1 MDTGPAAD
9 DANAASACFRECC
22 TSTSVPLA
30 APKSAFATGLTKIHD
45 GPASAVFLGR
55 FNGAPVA
62 VKRPKLPTKADIDRY
77 HVELRLMLELTHD
90 HILPLL
96 AAHARP
102 PEYFLVFPYQEN
114 GSVASL
120 VHEMGWRPSWPA
132 VLVLLR
138 QVASALA
145 FVHARGYVHRD
156 VKPSNVL
163 LDARWKA
170 TLCDFGL
177 AESEEALRNSLQNA
191 VYSEEDAEGRTVA
204 GRLIATL
211 GGGGKELGGPSSNRS
226 KPQSTGGKPSG
237 GFQKQHMVGT
247 LPYMPPEVLMRR
259 VPGFSADAYA
269 FGVSACEVATGI
281 APYSDRER
289 NVALAH
295 TIMDLSYNESD
306 LAVAIAGE
314 NLRPSLPSE
323 NRERRT
329 EGSASAAAS
338 PSARVAAVAAD
349 GVSRLAAACWAPD
362 ASARPSFEQIT
373 AELDDVADAYKK
385 AAGLAAAAPPS
396 RVGRPPRRRR
406 ATRARRRASP
416 SRACSPTARGRR
428 HATGSGYRRRG
439 GRSSEAAEA
448 LFPRTVSV
456 WGCSARAA
464 RAGRIRWRTGTRSRR
479 TSGGCA
485 ARTWRACS
493 TDTGGSSARS
503 FAGATSR
510 RRS

>member
-1 MDTGPAAD
+1 M
-9 DANAASACFRECC
+9 
-22 TSTSVPLA
+22 
-30 APKSAFATGLTKIHD
+30 
-45 GPASAVFLGR
+45 
-55 FNGAPVA
+55 
-62 VKRPKLPTKADIDRY
+62 
-77 HVELRLMLELTHD
+77 
-90 HILPLL
+90 
-96 AAHARP
+96 
-102 PEYFLVFPYQEN
+102 FPYQEN

-177 AESEEALRNSLQNA
+177 AESEEALAELAAERGVLRGGRRGQNRGWA
-191 VYSEEDAEGRTVA
+191 PDRDARRRRGRSSA
-204 GRLIATL
+204 GRARTARS
-211 GGGGKELGGPSSNRS
+211 PSR
-226 KPQSTGGKPSG
+226 PGEGVSG

-329 EGSASAAAS
+329 EKPPPPPRPRAPGSPPSPPTASRDS
-338 PSARVAAVAAD
+338 PRRAGRPT
-349 GVSRLAAACWAPD
+349 RAPG
-362 ASARPSFEQIT
+362 SSFEQIT
-373 AELDDVADAYKK
+373 ASDDVADAYKK
-385 AAGLAAAAPPS
+385 AAGLAAAAPLEPL
-396 RVGRPPRRRR
+396 VAPHGGD
-406 ATRARRRASP
+406 ARRGRGRASP
-416 SRACSPTARGRR
+416 SRAHSPTARGRR

-439 GRSSEAAEA
+439 GRKSE
-448 LFPRTVSV
+448 VSGSIV
-456 WGCSARAA
+456 SEDCFRLGVFSARA
-464 RAGRIRWRTGTRSRR
+464 RAGRIRWRTGTRFSSDVGGLLNRAHLACVFDGHRGFECAEFCRR
-479 TSGGCA
+479 NFEKALVSLWHECA
-485 ARTWRACS
+485 TPEEDGDATFAALDECS
-493 TDTGGSSARS
+493 SSTPSSAPKE
-503 FAGATSR
+503 
-510 RRS
+510 